1 MTKNKVLSIYIILII
16 ILVVTLFLQNKNN
29 VLLPEDKDPDVSYT
43 TFISLKS
50 NEENNELI
58 ESLYKDNIEKDIENI
73 KEKLSYN
80 NVDEDTINKELEN
93 KKFILYIVDFKL
105 NDKEENLNLFTKVE
119 IYAIYTNNYIY
130 IFDTKIVDTIY
141 DDKETDIL
149 VLNADVNPLKS
160 IFSIDENA
168 TITFLIDYYNKKDNS
183 ETKSYKLT
191 YKIDLKN
198 KSIEFLN
205 PNDVTVG

>member
-149 VLNADVNPLKS
+149 MLNADVNPLKS

>member
-149 VLNADVNPLKS
+149 MLNADVNPLKS

-198 KSIEFLN
+198 KSVEFLN

>member
-149 VLNADVNPLKS
+149 MLNADVNPLKS

-168 TITFLIDYYNKKDNS
+168 TITFLIDYYNNKDNS

>member
-16 ILVVTLFLQNKNN
+16 ILVVALFLQNKNN

-141 DDKETDIL
+141 YDKETNIL
-149 VLNADVNPLKS
+149 MLNADVNPLKS

-205 PNDVTVG
+205 PNDVTAG

>member
-105 NDKEENLNLFTKVE
+105 NDKEGNLNLFTKVE

-149 VLNADVNPLKS
+149 MLNADVNPLKS

>member
-1 MTKNKVLSIYIILII
+1 MKECT
-16 ILVVTLFLQNKNN
+16 LVVMAAGMGSRFGG
-29 VLLPEDKDPDVSYT
+29 
-43 TFISLKS
+43 LKQ
-50 NEENNELI
+50 I
-58 ESLYKDNIEKDIENI
+58 TP
-73 KEKLSYN
+73 
-80 NVDEDTINKELEN
+80 VDEEKNFIIDYSVYDA
-93 KKFILYIVDFKL
+93 KKAGFTKVVFVI
-105 NDKEENLNLFTKVE
+105 KEENLNLFTKVE

-149 VLNADVNPLKS
+149 MLNADVNPLKS
-160 IFSIDENA
+160 IFNIDENA